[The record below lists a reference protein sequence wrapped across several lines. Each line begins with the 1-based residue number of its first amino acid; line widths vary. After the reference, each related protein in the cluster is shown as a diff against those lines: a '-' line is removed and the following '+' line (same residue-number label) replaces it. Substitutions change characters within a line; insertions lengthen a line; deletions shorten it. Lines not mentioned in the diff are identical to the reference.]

1 MSGVSFGYDANGNRT
16 LHRTRAGAEIV
27 LGYDV
32 LDRLATRAVPANAH
46 APAVDYTHGYDL
58 VGRLLRLRQSTDA
71 ADVVYGYDTA
81 GRLTSE
87 TRPDGR
93 VIAYQRDTAGNVTRL
108 TWPEEAGDGYAA
120 TYVHD
125 ALSRVTGVYEGAGT
139 GGVPLGGYA
148 YDTASRRR
156 SLDRHT
162 GAVTRW
168 AWRPDGLVQGLEHSF
183 AAGTPVRFTYLYN
196 REGGVS
202 ARLLNDA
209 TYQATPAL
217 QAEIPYTANALNQ
230 YTSVGAASLSYDP
243 NGNLIEDGSASYRY
257 DAQNRLVGFTQ
268 GAVVVSYGYDAE
280 GRRASRTEGGTT
292 RHSLYAL
299 GQEIAE
305 YAGAALVARHVPG
318 PGLDE
323 PLATVTGAP
332 GARERVWYHADA
344 QGSVIAR
351 SDAFGAVPAGE
362 RFSYT
367 PYGVAGSGSGTAVA
381 FRFVGRRL
389 EPAVGLYDMRARV
402 YAPALGRFLQ
412 PDPIG
417 TDGGINLY
425 AYVRNDPLN
434 LVDPNG
440 TCANVCLGFVG
451 SVLGLTVEVAANYQ
465 SLWNNVAL
473 GNYGQVAIQLGAA
486 AVGGFAAGASGAG
499 AVTLAERA
507 GAALFGTSG
516 AVSAGAT
523 LVGSAGAGAVGNL
536 ANQGIQVGLGTK
548 DSFDFRQTAFA
559 AATGVA
565 AAYAPAAVAAT
576 PGGARVMQSGAGSAV
591 NILAQTKG
599 AGLDLLSRPLQGVS
613 GFISDF
619 VLPPAIAGTV
629 GAVPVGRPTASAGG
643 SRK

>member
-1 MSGVSFGYDANGNRT
+1 M
-16 LHRTRAGAEIV
+16 
-27 LGYDV
+27 
-32 LDRLATRAVPANAH
+32 
-46 APAVDYTHGYDL
+46 
-58 VGRLLRLRQSTDA
+58 
-71 ADVVYGYDTA
+71 
-81 GRLTSE
+81 
-87 TRPDGR
+87 
-93 VIAYQRDTAGNVTRL
+93 
-108 TWPEEAGDGYAA
+108 
-120 TYVHD
+120 
-125 ALSRVTGVYEGAGT
+125 
-139 GGVPLGGYA
+139 
-148 YDTASRRR
+148 
-156 SLDRHT
+156 
-162 GAVTRW
+162 
-168 AWRPDGLVQGLEHSF
+168 
-183 AAGTPVRFTYLYN
+183 
-196 REGGVS
+196 
-202 ARLLNDA
+202 
-209 TYQATPAL
+209 
-217 QAEIPYTANALNQ
+217 
-230 YTSVGAASLSYDP
+230 
-243 NGNLIEDGSASYRY
+243 GS
-257 DAQNRLVGFTQ
+257 
-268 GAVVVSYGYDAE
+268 VVVGYGYDAE
-280 GRRASRTEGGTT
+280 GRRSSRTEGGTT

-305 YAGAALVARHVPG
+305 YADGVLAARHVPG

-332 GARERVWYHADA
+332 SSRARVWYHADA

-367 PYGVAGSGSGTAVA
+367 PYGAAGSGSGSAAA

-486 AVGGFAAGASGAG
+486 AAGGFAAGASGAG
-499 AVTLAERA
+499 APRLIQRA
-507 GAALFGTSG
+507 GEALFG
-516 AVSAGAT
+516 SARSAT
-523 LVGSAGAGAVGNL
+523 ISATAQVAGSAGAGAVGNL
-536 ANQGIQVGLGTK
+536 VNQGIQIGFGTK
-548 DSFDFRQTAFA
+548 DSLDFRQTAFA

-565 AAYAPAAVAAT
+565 AAYAPAAVAAV
-576 PGGARVMQSGAGSAV
+576 PGGARVMQSGAGSAL

-599 AGLDLLSRPLQGVS
+599 AGLDLLSRPLQAVS

-629 GAVPVGRPTASAGG
+629 GAVPAGLPTASAGG